1 MFHCIDILNFKI
13 KKVTLQAFYA
23 GTDILVHI
31 EIDLRSLLL
40 FLHRV

>member
-1 MFHCIDILNFKI
+1 MFHCIDKLNFKI

-31 EIDLRSLLL
+31 EIDLRRLLL